1 MPPRIYSCRD
11 APSPVG
17 LCLLCLDL
25 SVSCVRDACRLRARV
40 FHAQRRS
47 RHFVFDTHIKSQP
60 ARTLYD
66 IKCVAALL
74 IRPRKVT
81 EVHIMCVLCVCVQV
95 QDELNRLPLGSVP
108 VFLTVACF
116 LVQEGGDLR
125 VRNNLGQAPANSC
138 PADKRDIVLNYL
150 NKSKSVVVLSLSAC
164 CLCVCVY

>member
-1 MPPRIYSCRD
+1 MAGRFLLAVGSKANNSEPWKAGRAVGTTCACASAYGRRD

-47 RHFVFDTHIKSQP
+47 RHFVFDTHIKYQP

-74 IRPRKVT
+74 ICPRKVT
-81 EVHIMCVLCVCVQV
+81 QVYICSIYNEHMYIIMLLFLDVTTQV
-95 QDELNRLPLGSVP
+95 
-108 VFLTVACF
+108 A
-116 LVQEGGDLR
+116 
-125 VRNNLGQAPANSC
+125 
-138 PADKRDIVLNYL
+138 I
-150 NKSKSVVVLSLSAC
+150 
-164 CLCVCVY
+164 

>member
-1 MPPRIYSCRD
+1 MAGRFPLAVGSKANNSEPWKAGRAVGTTCACASAYGHRD

-40 FHAQRRS
+40 FRTQRRS

-81 EVHIMCVLCVCVQV
+81 QTYLQRAEITACAHVL
-95 QDELNRLPLGSVP
+95 
-108 VFLTVACF
+108 TAC
-116 LVQEGGDLR
+116 
-125 VRNNLGQAPANSC
+125 
-138 PADKRDIVLNYL
+138 
-150 NKSKSVVVLSLSAC
+150 
-164 CLCVCVY
+164 